1 MICYY
6 KALKLGFINSS
17 STIALKASGLMAYMY
32 QKRSMTNLVEYY
44 KKQDFRKCFNNIM
57 IGKVEPIISNCTF
70 EKVSKELL
78 AILPVRMC
86 KNICNKENKNI

>member
-44 KKQDFRKCFNNIM
+44 KK
-57 IGKVEPIISNCTF
+57 IGFSEMFPQYYDYDWKSRTDHLKLYI
-70 EKVSKELL
+70 
-78 AILPVRMC
+78 
-86 KNICNKENKNI
+86 